1 MPFRDYSGFNDA
13 ALKAMTAAYDAVI
26 SKLEIQSDD
35 PRTSNLAAIIAALA
49 SEGERDP
56 AKLWDMDMA
65 GLSKE
70 PPHARDKS

>member
-13 ALKAMTAAYDAVI
+13 ALKAMTAAYDAAI

-56 AKLWDMDMA
+56 AKLCDLAMA
-65 GLSKE
+65 GLSKKQ
-70 PPHARDKS
+70 PPARDKS